1 MSRIHNELSQ
11 VIITIKP
18 LNPQNQSYIPVTL
31 RYKVNDCLT
40 GTELVAYTSVTPTSR
55 EMEITIPGSVNA
67 IINTRLRNPEKK
79 VVTINTDNGLATQH
93 YSEYIYRVKNLS
105 FVTSTDT

>member
-11 VIITIKP
+11 VIITVKP

-40 GTELVAYTSVTPTSR
+40 GRELVPYTAVSPTAR
-55 EMEITIPGSVNA
+55 EMTITVPGSVNA
-67 IINTRLRNPEKK
+67 IINNRLRNPEKK
-79 VVTINTDNGLATQH
+79 VVTLNTDNGLATEH

-105 FVTSTDT
+105 FIPPT